1 VDRALPS
8 GRAGG
13 PVGPEPLGASQPQA
27 LIPSADAALIKK
39 LEGDPGRL
47 TVGEIW
53 KAADRIRDLSDALN
67 LALAWLVQYEP
78 GDSRAVSNEFVA
90 MAAVLC
96 DNSDDD
102 CRSVIASAIEAR
114 RAADSEAGAVEDE
127 SAAPKADAQQNPE
140 PSQ

>member
-1 VDRALPS
+1 
-8 GRAGG
+8 
-13 PVGPEPLGASQPQA
+13 
-27 LIPSADAALIKK
+27 
-39 LEGDPGRL
+39 
-47 TVGEIW
+47 
-53 KAADRIRDLSDALN
+53 
-67 LALAWLVQYEP
+67 
-78 GDSRAVSNEFVA
+78 